1 MVASLRSR
9 NSYSKKGG
17 GDRLEISQK
26 PVGKETGDFPEAR
39 GPASLVL
46 HSGEQQV
53 FATSLPLGF
62 VLLTTTRALSQA
74 YTQTGTCANGHTQT
88 ETHTQLDRVGTSGSM
103 GKVLAV

>member
-1 MVASLRSR
+1 M
-9 NSYSKKGG
+9 
-17 GDRLEISQK
+17 
-26 PVGKETGDFPEAR
+26 GKETGDFPEAR